1 MRAAAL
7 QCLALV
13 PGQLRMETVLP
24 FRKQV
29 AKRLMASLDDGKRA
43 VRGEAVRCRAKWMGM
58 DEVEDE
64 EDE

>member
-1 MRAAAL
+1 
-7 QCLALV
+7 
-13 PGQLRMETVLP
+13 METVLP